1 MSRAVLE
8 LNDHQLGLYNQNGLM
23 FSSPGY
29 VLVSG
34 KHVQFGQQAAEQS
47 RINPLGTN
55 NEFWYRLGMTP
66 LTRPVAHFRHYADVA
81 HGHLLHL
88 AQESGFEGEIVI
100 AVPASFSREQLA
112 VLTGV
117 LKHSP
122 FKPVAM
128 MDAALVSAS
137 HQLSAGSE
145 LLYVDVQLHQLS
157 LTRLHTDG
165 SVVRRDAVSVVAGAG
180 WTAISNILVQTAT
193 EAFVAQARFNPQ
205 HSAAWEQQLYN
216 QIPLWLQHFYDA
228 DQELIARVQTDNNT
242 IQARISLSDVLDA
255 LEPVFQKV
263 AQHATRITTDP
274 LMPVL
279 LSGRAALIPGLQQ
292 CLSAINHQVSPQ
304 QLAELC
310 LRAAANTGPAS
321 AGHADTV
328 PFLNVLAL
336 DTLRQAHEK
345 SPLSVNLAS
354 LSQTPAVLSR
364 SVTHVL
370 SEGVAWPLPVMVCLL
385 PDSGVVIRTL
395 SPAESSQRAAH
406 TQLCVIGRQDDAA
419 HLLPQC
425 EGITVNG
432 DAVTTTRALLPG
444 DRIRVGAINADM
456 QCIHVHDGGPNHG

>member
-8 LNDHQLGLYNQNGLM
+8 LNDHQLGLYNHNGLM

-29 VLVSG
+29 VLVNG

-47 RINPLGTN
+47 RLNPLGTN
-55 NEFWYRLGMTP
+55 NEFWHRLGMTP

-117 LKHSP
+117 LRHSP

-137 HQLSAGSE
+137 HQLAAGSE

-165 SVVRRDAVSVVAGAG
+165 SAVRRDAVSVVPGAG
-180 WTAISNILVQTAT
+180 WTGISNILVQAAT
-193 EAFVAQARFNPQ
+193 EAFVAQSRFNPQ

-216 QIPLWLQHFYDA
+216 QIPLWLQHFYDGN
-228 DQELIARVQTDNNT
+228 QELTVRVQTDKNT

-263 AQHATRITTDP
+263 SQHATRIITDP
-274 LMPVL
+274 SIPVL
-279 LSGRAALIPGLQQ
+279 LSGRAALVPGLQQ
-292 CLSAINHQVSPQ
+292 CLSAINHQVSPE

-310 LRAAANTGPAS
+310 LRAAANAGNES
-321 AGHADTV
+321 AGHSGTV

-336 DTLRQAHEK
+336 DTLRHSHVK

-354 LSQTPAVLSR
+354 VSQTPAVSQR
-364 SVTHVL
+364 SATHVL
-370 SEGVAWPLPVMVCLL
+370 SEGIAWPLPVEVCLQQ
-385 PDSGVVIRTL
+385 DRGVVIRTL
-395 SPAESSQRAAH
+395 GPADKSHNAGAR
-406 TQLCVIGRQDDAA
+406 LFVIGRQDNTA
-419 HLLPQC
+419 HLLPHS

-432 DAVTTTRALLPG
+432 DAVTTTCGLLPG
-444 DRIRVGAINADM
+444 DRIRVGALNADI
-456 QCIHVHDGGPNHG
+456 QCIHVHDGGANHV